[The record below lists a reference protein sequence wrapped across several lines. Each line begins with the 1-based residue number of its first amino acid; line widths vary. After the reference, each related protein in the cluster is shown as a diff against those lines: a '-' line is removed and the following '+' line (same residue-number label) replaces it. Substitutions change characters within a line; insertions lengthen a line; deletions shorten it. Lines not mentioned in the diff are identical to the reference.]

1 MDGASN
7 NDTMLVHLQKLLIAH
22 KAPTRFDPIN
32 NRVQCYAHTI
42 DLACKAVIGQ
52 LPDNM
57 VIQDCDE
64 AESCHPIALASN
76 VV

>member
-7 NDTMLVHLQKLLIAH
+7 NNTMLVHLQKLLIAREALTQFH
-22 KAPTRFDPIN
+22 PVHN
-32 NRVQCYAHTI
+32 QVQCYVHTI
-42 DLACKAVIGQ
+42 NLACKAVVGQ
-52 LPDNM
+52 LPNNM

-64 AESCHPIALASN
+64 AESRHPVSLAHD